1 VFWQGAFAEISSQFG
16 GISMSLNAEELF
28 SDRALGFRPS
38 EIRELLKLVDS
49 PEIISLAGG
58 MPDDRFF
65 PIDRVIEAS
74 TFALKEYGKKALQ
87 YGSTEGIKKLRVL
100 LMDRMEKE
108 GVQGLELDNLIISTA
123 SQQGLSLVAQVFVN
137 PGDTVIVEE
146 PSYLGGIQACASMQ
160 AKFCTVPLDNDGMQM
175 DVLEEK
181 LKELK
186 RAHIRPKF
194 LYTIPNFHNP
204 AGVTM
209 SLERRKR
216 LIQLADEYNLL
227 IVEDDP
233 YGEIRF
239 EGESL
244 PSLLALAGKDRV
256 VALRTFSKISFP
268 GLRLGWI
275 VAREDIMNKIICGKQ
290 AADLCSPA
298 MTQYISYEFISR
310 GWLDDY
316 VAVVRREYPKKKNA
330 MITALENYFPDG
342 ASWTNP
348 QGGLFVWAKT
358 PDCID
363 TNAMFREAIEAKVA
377 YVVGI
382 AFYPHRNDNCH
393 MRLNF
398 SAVDPDHITEGIH
411 RLGDLLKSKI

>member
-1 VFWQGAFAEISSQFG
+1 
-16 GISMSLNAEELF
+16 MLLNAEELF
-28 SDRALGFRPS
+28 SERAQGFRPS
-38 EIRELLKLVDS
+38 EIRELLKLIDS

-74 TFALKEYGKKALQ
+74 TFALREYGKKALQ

-100 LMDRMEKE
+100 LMDRMENE
-108 GVQGLELDNLIISTA
+108 GVRSIDLDNVIISTA
-123 SQQGLSLVAQVFVN
+123 SQQGLSLVAQIFVN

-146 PSYLGGIQACASMQ
+146 PSYLGAIQAFGSMQ
-160 AKFCTVPLDNDGMQM
+160 AKFCTVPLDKDGMQM
-175 DVLEEK
+175 DILEDR
-181 LKELK
+181 LKELQK
-186 RAHIRPKF
+186 ANIRPKF
-194 LYTIPNFHNP
+194 VYTVPNFHNP

-209 SLERRKR
+209 TLERRKK
-216 LIQLADEYNLL
+216 LIELAHQYDLL
-227 IVEDDP
+227 IIEDDP

-239 EGESL
+239 EGEPI
-244 PSLLALAGKDRV
+244 PSLLALDGKDRV

-275 VAREDIMNKIICGKQ
+275 VAREDIMNKIIVGKQ

-298 MTQYISYEFISR
+298 MTQYIAYEFVSR

-330 MITALENYFPDG
+330 MIAALEQYFPAG
-342 ASWTNP
+342 SSWTDP
-348 QGGLFVWAKT
+348 QGGLFVWVKA

-363 TNAMFREAIEAKVA
+363 TGAMFREAINAKVA

-382 AFYPHRNDNCH
+382 AFYPHRDDNCH

-398 SAVDPDHITEGIH
+398 SAVDPERITEGVH
-411 RLGDLLKSKI
+411 RLGDLLKTKI

>member
-1 VFWQGAFAEISSQFG
+1 
-16 GISMSLNAEELF
+16 MLLNAEELF
-28 SDRALGFRPS
+28 SERALGFRPS
-38 EIRELLKLVDS
+38 EIRELLKLIDS

-74 TFALKEYGKKALQ
+74 TFALREYGKKALQ

-108 GVQGLELDNLIISTA
+108 GVQNIALDNVIISTA

-137 PGDTVIVEE
+137 PGDTIIVEE
-146 PSYLGGIQACASMQ
+146 PSYLGAIQAFGSMQ
-160 AKFCTVPLDNDGMQM
+160 AKFCTVPLDKDGMQM
-175 DVLEEK
+175 DILEDR
-181 LKELK
+181 LKELQK
-186 RAHIRPKF
+186 ANIRPKF
-194 LYTIPNFHNP
+194 VYAVPNFHNP

-209 SLERRKR
+209 TLERRKK
-216 LIQLADEYNLL
+216 LIELARAYDLL
-227 IVEDDP
+227 IIEDDP

-239 EGESL
+239 EGEPI
-244 PSLLALAGKDRV
+244 PSLLALGGKDQV

-275 VAREDIMNKIICGKQ
+275 VAREDIMNKIIVGKQ

-298 MTQYISYEFISR
+298 MTQYIAYEFVSR

-316 VAVVRREYPKKKNA
+316 VTVVRREYPKKKNA
-330 MITALENYFPDG
+330 MIAALEQYFPAG
-342 ASWTNP
+342 SSWTDP
-348 QGGLFVWAKT
+348 QGGLFVWVKVPET
-358 PDCID
+358 ID
-363 TNAMFREAIEAKVA
+363 TGAMFREAISAKVA

-382 AFYPHRNDNCH
+382 AFYPHRDDNCH

-398 SAVDPDHITEGIH
+398 SAVDPEHITEGVH
-411 RLGDLLKSKI
+411 RLGDLLKTKI

>member
-1 VFWQGAFAEISSQFG
+1 
-16 GISMSLNAEELF
+16 MSLNAEELF
-28 SDRALGFRPS
+28 SERALSFRPS
-38 EIRELLKLVDS
+38 EIRELLKLIDS

-58 MPDDRFF
+58 MPDGRFF

-74 TFALKEYGKKALQ
+74 TFALREYGKKALQ

-108 GVQGLELDNLIISTA
+108 GVNNIDLENVIISTA

-146 PSYLGGIQACASMQ
+146 PSYLGAIQACASMQ
-160 AKFCTVPLDNDGMQM
+160 AKFCTVALDKDGMQM
-175 DVLEEK
+175 DILEDR
-181 LKELK
+181 LKELQT
-186 RAHIRPKF
+186 AHIRPKF
-194 LYTIPNFHNP
+194 VYTVPNFHNP

-209 SLERRKR
+209 TLERRKK
-216 LIQLADEYNLL
+216 LIELAHTYDLL

-239 EGESL
+239 EGEPI
-244 PSLLALAGKDRV
+244 PSLLALGGKDRV
-256 VALRTFSKISFP
+256 IALRTFSKISFP

-275 VAREDIMNKIICGKQ
+275 VAREDIMNKIIVGKQ

-298 MTQYISYEFISR
+298 MTQYIAYEFISR

-316 VAVVRREYPKKKNA
+316 VNVVRREYPKKKNA
-330 MITALENYFPDG
+330 MIAALEQYFPVG
-342 ASWTNP
+342 SSWTDP
-348 QGGLFVWAKT
+348 QGGLFVWVKV
-358 PDCID
+358 PESID
-363 TNAMFREAIEAKVA
+363 TAAMFREAINAKVA

-382 AFYPHRNDNCH
+382 AFYPHRDDNCH

-398 SAVDPDHITEGIH
+398 SAVDPEHITEGVH
-411 RLGDLLKSKI
+411 RLGNLLKSKI

>member
-1 VFWQGAFAEISSQFG
+1 
-16 GISMSLNAEELF
+16 MSLNAEELF
-28 SDRALGFRPS
+28 SERALGFRPS

-58 MPDDRFF
+58 MPDGRFF

-74 TFALKEYGKKALQ
+74 TFALREYGKKALQ

-108 GVQGLELDNLIISTA
+108 GVSGIDLDNVIISTA

-146 PSYLGGIQACASMQ
+146 PSYLGAIQACASMQ
-160 AKFCTVPLDNDGMQM
+160 AEFCTVPLDKDGMQM
-175 DVLEEK
+175 DILEDR
-181 LKELK
+181 LKELQK
-186 RAHIRPKF
+186 AHIRPKF
-194 LYTIPNFHNP
+194 VYTVPNFHNP

-209 SLERRKR
+209 TLERRKK
-216 LIQLADEYNLL
+216 LIELAHTYDLL
-227 IVEDDP
+227 IIEDDP

-239 EGESL
+239 EGESI
-244 PSLLALAGKDRV
+244 PSLLALGGMNRI

-275 VAREDIMNKIICGKQ
+275 VAREDIMNKIIVGKQ

-298 MTQYISYEFISR
+298 LTQYISYEFVSR

-330 MITALENYFPDG
+330 MIAALEQYFPAG
-342 ASWTNP
+342 SSWTDP
-348 QGGLFVWAKT
+348 QGGLFVWAKV
-358 PDCID
+358 PEAID
-363 TNAMFREAIEAKVA
+363 TAAMFREAISAKVA

-398 SAVDPDHITEGIH
+398 SAVDPEHITEGIH
-411 RLGDLLKSKI
+411 RLGDLLKSKM

>member
-1 VFWQGAFAEISSQFG
+1 
-16 GISMSLNAEELF
+16 MSLNAEELF
-28 SDRALGFRPS
+28 SERALSFRPS

-74 TFALKEYGKKALQ
+74 TFALREYGKKALQ

-108 GVQGLELDNLIISTA
+108 GVKGIDLENVLISTA

-146 PSYLGGIQACASMQ
+146 PSYLGAIQAFASMQ
-160 AKFCTVPLDNDGMQM
+160 AKFCTIPLDNDGMQM
-175 DVLEEK
+175 DILEDK
-181 LKELK
+181 LKELQK
-186 RAHIRPKF
+186 AHIRPKF
-194 LYTIPNFHNP
+194 VYTVPNFHNP

-209 SLERRKR
+209 TLERRKK
-216 LIQLADEYNLL
+216 LIELAHTYDLL

-239 EGESL
+239 EGEPI
-244 PSLLALAGKDRV
+244 PSLLALSGKDRV
-256 VALRTFSKISFP
+256 VELRTFSKISFP
-268 GLRLGWI
+268 GLRLGWV
-275 VAREDIMNKIICGKQ
+275 VAREDIMNKIIVGKQ

-298 MTQYISYEFISR
+298 LTQYISYEFVSR
-310 GWLDDY
+310 GWLDEY

-330 MITALENYFPDG
+330 MISALEQYFPAG
-342 ASWTNP
+342 ASWTDP
-348 QGGLFVWAKT
+348 QGGLFVWVKV
-358 PDCID
+358 PESID
-363 TNAMFREAIEAKVA
+363 TAAMLREAISAKVA

-398 SAVDPDHITEGIH
+398 SAVDPEHITEGVH
-411 RLGDLLKSKI
+411 RLGDLLKSKM

>member
-1 VFWQGAFAEISSQFG
+1 
-16 GISMSLNAEELF
+16 MSLNAEELF
-28 SDRALGFRPS
+28 SERALGFRPS

-65 PIDRVIEAS
+65 PIDRVVEAS

-100 LMDRMEKE
+100 LIDRMEKE
-108 GVQGLELDNLIISTA
+108 GVRDLELDNVIISTA

-160 AKFCTVPLDNDGMQM
+160 AKFCTVPLDDEGLQT
-175 DVLEEK
+175 DVLEER
-181 LKELK
+181 LKELQA
-186 RAHIRPKF
+186 AHIRPKF

-216 LIQLADEYNLL
+216 LVELAEQYNLL

-239 EGESL
+239 EGEPL
-244 PSLLALAGKDRV
+244 PSLLALAGKERV

-268 GLRLGWI
+268 GMRLGWI
-275 VAREDIMNKIICGKQ
+275 VARDDIMNKIVVGKQ

-298 MTQYISYEFISR
+298 LTQYISYEFISR

-330 MITALENYFPDG
+330 MIAALEKYFPTD

-348 QGGLFVWAKT
+348 QGGLFVWAKA
-358 PDCID
+358 PECID

-382 AFYPHRNDNCH
+382 AFYPNRNDNCH

-398 SAVDPDHITEGIH
+398 SAVDPEHITEGIH

>member
-1 VFWQGAFAEISSQFG
+1 
-16 GISMSLNAEELF
+16 MSLNAEELF
-28 SDRALGFRPS
+28 SERALGFRPS

-65 PIDRVIEAS
+65 PIDRVIEAT
-74 TFALKEYGKKALQ
+74 TFALREYGKKALQ

-100 LMDRMEKE
+100 LMDRMENE
-108 GVQGLELDNLIISTA
+108 GVKGIDLDNVIISTA

-146 PSYLGGIQACASMQ
+146 PSYLGAIQAFGSMQ

-175 DVLEEK
+175 DMLEER
-181 LKELK
+181 LKELQK
-186 RAHIRPKF
+186 AKIRPKF
-194 LYTIPNFHNP
+194 VYTVPNFHNP

-209 SLERRKR
+209 TLERRKK
-216 LIQLADEYNLL
+216 LIELAHQYDLL

-239 EGESL
+239 EGEPI
-244 PSLLALAGKDRV
+244 PSLLALDGKDRV
-256 VALRTFSKISFP
+256 VGLRTFSKISFP

-275 VAREDIMNKIICGKQ
+275 VAREDILSKIIVGKQ

-298 MTQYISYEFISR
+298 MTQYIAYEFVSR

-316 VAVVRREYPKKKNA
+316 VDVVRREYPRKKTA
-330 MITALENYFPDG
+330 MIAALEQYFPAG
-342 ASWTNP
+342 SSWTDP
-348 QGGLFVWAKT
+348 QGGLFVWAKV
-358 PDCID
+358 PDSID
-363 TNAMFREAIEAKVA
+363 TAAMFRDAINAKVA

-398 SAVDPDHITEGIH
+398 SAVDPEHITEGIH

>member
-1 VFWQGAFAEISSQFG
+1 
-16 GISMSLNAEELF
+16 MLLNAEELF
-28 SDRALGFRPS
+28 SERALGFRPS
-38 EIRELLKLVDS
+38 EIRELLKLIDS

-74 TFALKEYGKKALQ
+74 TFALREYGKKALQ

-108 GVQGLELDNLIISTA
+108 GVQNIALDNVIISTA

-137 PGDTVIVEE
+137 PGDTIIVEE
-146 PSYLGGIQACASMQ
+146 PSYLGAIQAFGSMQ
-160 AKFCTVPLDNDGMQM
+160 AKFCTVPLDKDGMQM
-175 DVLEEK
+175 EILEDR
-181 LKELK
+181 LKELQK
-186 RAHIRPKF
+186 ANIRPKF
-194 LYTIPNFHNP
+194 VYTVPNFHNP

-209 SLERRKR
+209 TLERRKK
-216 LIQLADEYNLL
+216 LIELARAYDLL
-227 IVEDDP
+227 IIEDDP

-239 EGESL
+239 EGEPI
-244 PSLLALAGKDRV
+244 PSLLALGGKDQV

-275 VAREDIMNKIICGKQ
+275 VAREDIMNKIIVGKQ

-298 MTQYISYEFISR
+298 MTQYIAYEFVSR

-316 VAVVRREYPKKKNA
+316 VTVVRREYPKKKNA
-330 MITALENYFPDG
+330 MIAALEQYFPAG
-342 ASWTNP
+342 SSWTDP
-348 QGGLFVWAKT
+348 QGGLFVWVKVPET
-358 PDCID
+358 ID
-363 TNAMFREAIEAKVA
+363 TGAMFREAITAKVA

-382 AFYPHRNDNCH
+382 AFYPHRDDNCH

-398 SAVDPDHITEGIH
+398 SAVDPEHITEGVH
-411 RLGDLLKSKI
+411 RLGDLLKTKI

>member
-1 VFWQGAFAEISSQFG
+1 
-16 GISMSLNAEELF
+16 MSLNAEELF
-28 SDRALGFRPS
+28 SERALGFRPS

-58 MPDDRFF
+58 MPDGRFF

-74 TFALKEYGKKALQ
+74 TFALREYGKKALQ

-100 LMDRMEKE
+100 LMDRMENE
-108 GVQGLELDNLIISTA
+108 GVQGIDLDNVIISTA

-146 PSYLGGIQACASMQ
+146 PSYLGAIQAFTSMQ
-160 AKFCTVPLDNDGMQM
+160 AEFCTVPLDKDGMQM
-175 DVLEEK
+175 GVLEDR
-181 LKELK
+181 LKELQK
-186 RAHIRPKF
+186 AHIHPKF
-194 LYTIPNFHNP
+194 VYTVPNFHNP

-209 SLERRKR
+209 TLERRKK
-216 LIQLADEYNLL
+216 LIELARTYDLL

-239 EGESL
+239 EGEPI
-244 PSLLALAGKDRV
+244 PSLLALGGKDRV

-275 VAREDIMNKIICGKQ
+275 VAREDIMDKIVLGKQ

-298 MTQYISYEFISR
+298 MTQYIAYEFISR

-316 VAVVRREYPKKKNA
+316 VNVVRREYPKKKNA
-330 MITALENYFPDG
+330 MISALEQYFPAG
-342 ASWTNP
+342 VSWTDP
-348 QGGLFVWAKT
+348 QGGLFVWVKAPKS
-358 PDCID
+358 ID
-363 TNAMFREAIEAKVA
+363 TAAMFREAINAKVA

-382 AFYPHRNDNCH
+382 AFYPHRDDNCH

-398 SAVDPDHITEGIH
+398 SAVDPEHITEGVH

>member
-1 VFWQGAFAEISSQFG
+1 
-16 GISMSLNAEELF
+16 MSLNAEELF
-28 SDRALGFRPS
+28 SERALGFRPS

-58 MPDDRFF
+58 MPDGRFF

-74 TFALKEYGKKALQ
+74 TFALREYGKKALQ

-100 LMDRMEKE
+100 LMDRMENE
-108 GVQGLELDNLIISTA
+108 GVRGIDLDNVIVSTA

-146 PSYLGGIQACASMQ
+146 PSYLGAIQAFASMQ
-160 AKFCTVPLDNDGMQM
+160 AKFCTVPLDKDGLQM
-175 DVLEEK
+175 DILEDR
-181 LKELK
+181 LKELQK
-186 RAHIRPKF
+186 AHIRPKF
-194 LYTIPNFHNP
+194 VYTVPNFHNP

-209 SLERRKR
+209 TLERRKK
-216 LIQLADEYNLL
+216 LIELAHTYDLL
-227 IVEDDP
+227 IIEDDP

-239 EGESL
+239 EGEPI
-244 PSLLALAGKDRV
+244 PSLLALGGKDRV

-275 VAREDIMNKIICGKQ
+275 VAREDIMNKIIVGKQ

-298 MTQYISYEFISR
+298 MTQYIAYEFVSR

-316 VAVVRREYPKKKNA
+316 VNVVRREYPKKKNA
-330 MITALENYFPDG
+330 MISALEQYFPVG
-342 ASWTNP
+342 SSWTDP
-348 QGGLFVWAKT
+348 QGGLFVWVKA
-358 PDCID
+358 PESID
-363 TNAMFREAIEAKVA
+363 TAAIFREAINAKVA

-382 AFYPHRNDNCH
+382 AFYPHRDDNCH

-398 SAVDPDHITEGIH
+398 SAVDPEHITEGVH
-411 RLGDLLKSKI
+411 RLGNLLKSKI

>member
-1 VFWQGAFAEISSQFG
+1 
-16 GISMSLNAEELF
+16 MSLNAEELF
-28 SDRALGFRPS
+28 SERALGFRPS

-65 PIDRVIEAS
+65 PIDRVVEAS

-100 LMDRMEKE
+100 LIDRMEKE
-108 GVQGLELDNLIISTA
+108 GVRDLELDNVIISTA

-160 AKFCTVPLDNDGMQM
+160 AKFCTVPLDDEGLQTG
-175 DVLEEK
+175 VLEER
-181 LKELK
+181 LKELQA
-186 RAHIRPKF
+186 AHIRPKF

-216 LIQLADEYNLL
+216 LVELAEQYNLL

-239 EGESL
+239 EGEPL
-244 PSLLALAGKDRV
+244 PSLLALAGKERV

-268 GLRLGWI
+268 GMRLGWI
-275 VAREDIMNKIICGKQ
+275 VARDDIMNKIVVGKQ

-298 MTQYISYEFISR
+298 LTQYISYEFISR

-330 MITALENYFPDG
+330 MIAALEKYFPTD

-348 QGGLFVWAKT
+348 QGGLFVWAKA
-358 PDCID
+358 PECID

-382 AFYPHRNDNCH
+382 AFYPNRNDNCH

-398 SAVDPDHITEGIH
+398 SAVDPEHITEGIH